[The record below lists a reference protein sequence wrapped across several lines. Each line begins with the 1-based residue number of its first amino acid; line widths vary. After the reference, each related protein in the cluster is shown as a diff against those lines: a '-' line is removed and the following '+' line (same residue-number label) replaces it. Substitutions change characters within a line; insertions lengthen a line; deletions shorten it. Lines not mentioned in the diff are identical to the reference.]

1 MAKAHN
7 ASLTSKPSSYQLVLQ
22 LPGTIPMPRITDYF
36 FIVATVAF
44 TVYGQIILKIRIGK
58 FGSLPAGF
66 LDRATFLL
74 NLFTDPFILSGL
86 AAAFLASL
94 TWMAAMT
101 KFPISHAYPFMS
113 LSFVFVLL
121 LSGLLLR
128 EPISIPKVLGVVLIV
143 IGTAV
148 AARG

>member
-1 MAKAHN
+1 
-7 ASLTSKPSSYQLVLQ
+7 
-22 LPGTIPMPRITDYF
+22 MPRILDYLL
-36 FIVATVAF
+36 IAATITF
-44 TVYGQIILKIRIGK
+44 TVYGQMILKIRIGK

-66 LDRATFLL
+66 LDRITFVLT
-74 NLFTDPFILSGL
+74 LFTDPFILSGL
-86 AAAFLASL
+86 VSAFLASL

-121 LSGLLLR
+121 LSGILLH
-128 EPISIPKVLGVVLIV
+128 EQISFSKVLGVVLII

-148 AARG
+148 SARG